1 MPSGPQPEATRPA
14 EAGQVGSDSVEPH
27 SGGREGRP
35 LVADRVLVV
44 EDDETVRTLLRML
57 LEDDGLAVTEASSGA
72 QAIERFDCS
81 GFELVLL
88 DLRLPGLN
96 GFDVCRHIRRTSE
109 VPIIMVT
116 AQQDSHDIVAGLEL
130 GADDYVTK
138 PFNDRELLAR
148 IRVQLRRKASTT
160 QEEHLSIGQLEVA
173 PSEGTVKLA
182 GELVALTRTEFQ
194 LLCHFARY
202 PNRVWSR
209 DQLLQQVWGYE
220 HTGDGRVVDT
230 HVARLRVKI
239 EADPSN
245 PQLVQTVRGLGYK
258 MPRDHA

>member
-1 MPSGPQPEATRPA
+1 MT
-14 EAGQVGSDSVEPH
+14 
-27 SGGREGRP
+27 
-35 LVADRVLVV
+35 DRVLVV

-57 LEDDGLAVTEASSGA
+57 LEDDGLAVTEASSGT
-72 QAIERFDCS
+72 QAVERFDRS
-81 GFELVLL
+81 TFELVLL
-88 DLRLPGLN
+88 DLRLPGIN
-96 GFDVCRHIRRTSE
+96 GFEVCRHIRRSSE

-148 IRVQLRRKASTT
+148 IRVQLRRKGGAAPG
-160 QEEHLSIGQLEVA
+160 ERLVVGPLEVS
-173 PSEGTVKLA
+173 PEEGIVKLA
-182 GELVALTRTEFQ
+182 GELVSLTRTEFQ
-194 LLCHFARY
+194 LLCHLARN

-209 DQLLQQVWGYE
+209 DQLLQHVWGYE

-239 EADPSN
+239 EVDPAN
-245 PQLVQTVRGLGYK
+245 PRLVQTVRGLGYK
-258 MPRDHA
+258 MPRQDK